1 MHESLGIKYI
11 NQNFIMED
19 MELKLLK
26 MEIDSLKEKLKKINL
41 EKERLD
47 NKIKII
53 EEKLN
58 LLYDDDLK

>member
-1 MHESLGIKYI
+1 
-11 NQNFIMED
+11 MED

-53 EEKLN
+53 EENIEEKLN

>member
-1 MHESLGIKYI
+1 
-11 NQNFIMED
+11 MED

-26 MEIDSLKEKLKKINL
+26 MEIDLLKEKLKKINL

-53 EEKLN
+53 IKIIEEKLN

>member
-1 MHESLGIKYI
+1 
-11 NQNFIMED
+11 MED
-19 MELKLLK
+19 MELKVLK

-41 EKERLD
+41 EKEKLD

>member
-1 MHESLGIKYI
+1 
-11 NQNFIMED
+11 MED

-26 MEIDSLKEKLKKINL
+26 MEINSLKEKLKKINL

-53 EEKLN
+53 EENIEEKLN

>member
-1 MHESLGIKYI
+1 
-11 NQNFIMED
+11 MED

-26 MEIDSLKEKLKKINL
+26 MEINSLKEKLKKINL

-47 NKIKII
+47 NKIKNIEENI

-58 LLYDDDLK
+58 LL